1 MDPVGRIDDLREQIR
16 GHDRRYYQLD
26 APTIPDADYDALVRE
41 LRSLEVQHP
50 DLITPDSPTQTVGGP
65 VLTQFSPV
73 THAVRMM
80 SLDNAMDRDELRAW
94 GERTDRRLASLGLDG
109 TVRYVCELK
118 IDGLAMSLRYED
130 GDLVQAATR
139 GDGRTGEDVTA
150 NVSTISDIPT
160 RLGAHA
166 PTVLEVRG
174 EVYLPLEAFRR
185 LQEQTVADNAAADAA
200 GRKGRPVPVNP
211 ATPGPG
217 HCARR
222 IRRSPRRGACRSG
235 PTSSVRS
242 SAPTRPPPTRPRST
256 GCAPSGCRSTPRP
269 ASSTRSTRSTTSA
282 TTGSSTATTCPTRS
296 TGSS

>member
-1 MDPVGRIDDLREQIR
+1 MTAAGSTADPDRDRSADGEMDPVGRIDDLREQIR

-211 ATPGPG
+211 RNAGAGSLRQKDPTVT
-217 HCARR
+217 A
-222 IRRSPRRGACRSG
+222 SRGLSFWAYQLG
-235 PTSSVRS
+235 QVVGADT
-242 SAPTRPPPTRPRST
+242 PPTHSAALDWLRTLGLPVN
-256 GCAPSGCRSTPRP
+256 PE
-269 ASSTRSTRSTTSA
+269 TRIL
-282 TTGSSTATTCPTRS
+282 
-296 TGSS
+296 